1 MTVEQMRF
9 YISECSKYNKS
20 ASWREKCRK
29 MSDAQV
35 TAIYLKF
42 QKEGLIK

>member
-1 MTVEQMRF
+1 MTVEQMRV

-20 ASWREKCRK
+20 ESWREKCKK